1 MWKTLATFGL
11 VIGVTTASA
20 VAVTTHVDRSSFG
33 ANPETMI
40 ASELGTM
47 SRRTLKRTCGDAAP
61 RDLTRSPA
69 RPR

>member
-11 VIGVTTASA
+11 VVGVTTASA

-40 ASELGTM
+40 ASERGTM
-47 SRRTLKRTCGDAAP
+47 SRRTLKRTCGGHLDNGAVDH
-61 RDLTRSPA
+61 RDT
-69 RPR
+69 